1 MTSIRSEVDRDV
13 LVRKPQS
20 DRMKCIADPLAAFGH
35 RLVRQTDDAEGR
47 AARSNADLHLD
58 SASFDSD
65 KRNRCDMAV
74 HDALSAALKFSV
86 IAEACAA
93 ITNIRASL
101 AEYG

>member
-1 MTSIRSEVDRDV
+1 
-13 LVRKPQS
+13 
-20 DRMKCIADPLAAFGH
+20 
-35 RLVRQTDDAEGR
+35 
-47 AARSNADLHLD
+47 
-58 SASFDSD
+58 
-65 KRNRCDMAV
+65 MAV